1 MAFDVAPRRQAMLA
15 FPIGTDFVMGK
26 GALVAALT
34 RDELGLTDGDE
45 VESHGMFPAY
55 QPVGVWLL
63 FFATFQRGLL
73 LARRYSPT
81 RFAGVEW
88 HIRPTF
94 TWTDVACP

>member
-1 MAFDVAPRRQAMLA
+1 
-15 FPIGTDFVMGK
+15 
-26 GALVAALT
+26 
-34 RDELGLTDGDE
+34 
-45 VESHGMFPAY
+45 MFLAY
-55 QPVGVWLL
+55 QPVEVWLL